1 MSWEMLG
8 QVSTPGA
15 RTQGLL
21 GPWSEVPLVNDP
33 ADITRAQRASEPQL
47 RGASAS
53 ACSVEDPRAGPGV
66 PRESSV
72 RRRRRK
78 KRNLR
83 RWCPSCVRPRVVPME
98 DHEDLA
104 REPSSEDVPGV
115 HMVDKATQTKSDK
128 EHQEEDVPGQTS
140 SEEAT
145 GVHMMR
151 VDPTTLAKKRDEDL
165 LCEHPLKIL
174 SEMLL
179 GSFEK
184 SIDVETEDPQEDLAV
199 EYPHETPVE
208 RVLSVINAETFTE
221 TNGDLEDLEEDV
233 PEQTSSEEAS
243 GVHMMRVDP
252 ATLAKIPPGHLQA
265 WSSDSEDEE
274 DPEDV
279 EKSSGV
285 TEKERDEDLLC
296 EHPLKILSEMLLGSF
311 EKSFDVETEDPQE
324 DLAAEHP
331 CEAPVERVLSV
342 INGETFTETNGDL
355 DDLQE
360 DVPEQTSSEEASGVH
375 MMRVDPA
382 TLAKIPPGHLQA
394 WSSDSEDEEDPED
407 VEKSSGVTQ
416 KERDEDLLCEH
427 PLKILSEMLL
437 GSFEKSFDVET
448 EDPQEDLAVEYP
460 HETPVERVLS
470 VINGETFTET
480 NGDLDDLQEDVPEQ
494 TSSEEASGV
503 HMMRVD
509 PATLAKIPPGH
520 LQAWSSDS
528 EDEEDPEDVERS
540 SGVTQKELEDS
551 TMTGSRQQMSA
562 SSSSA
567 PAEEATEKTKVEEE
581 VKTSKKTRK
590 PRKKTW
596 RNVLSRWDIFNIF

>member
-1 MSWEMLG
+1 MLTRQVLNSWPPDLPDLASQIAGITGMSHCTWPKCFFFLH
-8 QVSTPGA
+8 VSMNSQSSIYT
-15 RTQGLL
+15 L
-21 GPWSEVPLVNDP
+21 SEKSLSKLRDSE
-33 ADITRAQRASEPQL
+33 IT
-47 RGASAS
+47 
-53 ACSVEDPRAGPGV
+53 CSVEDPRAGPGV

-83 RWCPSCVRPRVVPME
+83 RWCPSCVRPRVIPME

-128 EHQEEDVPGQTS
+128 EHLEEDVPGQTS

-184 SIDVETEDPQEDLAV
+184 SIDVETEDPQEDLAA
-199 EYPHETPVE
+199 EHPCEAPVE
-208 RVLSVINAETFTE
+208 RVLSVINAEAFTE
-221 TNGDLEDLEEDV
+221 TNGDLDDLEEDV

-252 ATLAKIPPGHLQA
+252 TTLAKIPPGHLQA

-279 EKSSGV
+279 ERSSGV

-311 EKSFDVETEDPQE
+311 EKSIDVETEDPQE

-342 INGETFTETNGDL
+342 INAEAFTETNGDL
-355 DDLQE
+355 DDLE
-360 DVPEQTSSEEASGVH
+360 
-375 MMRVDPA
+375 
-382 TLAKIPPGHLQA
+382 
-394 WSSDSEDEEDPED
+394 
-407 VEKSSGVTQ
+407 
-416 KERDEDLLCEH
+416 
-427 PLKILSEMLL
+427 
-437 GSFEKSFDVET
+437 
-448 EDPQEDLAVEYP
+448 
-460 HETPVERVLS
+460 
-470 VINGETFTET
+470 
-480 NGDLDDLQEDVPEQ
+480 EDVPEQ

-540 SGVTQKELEDS
+540 SGVTEKELEDS

>member
-33 ADITRAQRASEPQL
+33 ADITQAQRASEPQL

-78 KRNLR
+78 KGNLR

-104 REPSSEDVPGV
+104 REPSSEDVPGIY
-115 HMVDKATQTKSDK
+115 MVDKATQTKSDK
-128 EHQEEDVPGQTS
+128 EHQEDVPGQTS

-151 VDPTTLAKKRDEDL
+151 VDPATLAKN
-165 LCEHPLKIL
+165 
-174 SEMLL
+174 
-179 GSFEK
+179 
-184 SIDVETEDPQEDLAV
+184 PQEDLAA
-199 EYPHETPVE
+199 EHPCEAPVE

-221 TNGDLEDLEEDV
+221 TNGDLDDLEEDV

-274 DPEDV
+274 VPEDV
-279 EKSSGV
+279 ERSSGV

-296 EHPLKILSEMLLGSF
+296 EHPLEILSEMLLGSF
-311 EKSFDVETEDPQE
+311 EKSIDVETEDPQE

-331 CEAPVERVLSV
+331 HETPVERVLSV
-342 INGETFTETNGDL
+342 INAETFTETNGDL
-355 DDLQE
+355 DDLE
-360 DVPEQTSSEEASGVH
+360 
-375 MMRVDPA
+375 
-382 TLAKIPPGHLQA
+382 
-394 WSSDSEDEEDPED
+394 
-407 VEKSSGVTQ
+407 
-416 KERDEDLLCEH
+416 
-427 PLKILSEMLL
+427 
-437 GSFEKSFDVET
+437 
-448 EDPQEDLAVEYP
+448 
-460 HETPVERVLS
+460 
-470 VINGETFTET
+470 
-480 NGDLDDLQEDVPEQ
+480 EDVPEQ

-540 SGVTQKELEDS
+540 SGVTEKERDEDLCEHPLEILSEMLLGSFEKSIDVETEDPQEDLAADYLSEAPVERVLSVINAETFTETNGDLDDLEEDVPEQISSEEASGVHMMRVDPTTLAKIPPGHLQAWSSDSEDEEDPEDVERSSGVTEKELEDS

>member
-1 MSWEMLG
+1 MEEHLREKKKEAPWKLKE
-8 QVSTPGA
+8 VSGVKENGVCGAVPPVWTKNPGDEECA
-15 RTQGLL
+15 AVSLAFLHTGSRSGASCCDEDPGCGGRSGCSRLL

-83 RWCPSCVRPRVVPME
+83 RWCPSCVRPRVIPME

-151 VDPTTLAKKRDEDL
+151 VDPTTLAKIPPGHLQAWSSDSEDEEDPEDVERSSGVTEKERDEDL

-184 SIDVETEDPQEDLAV
+184 SIDVETEDPQEDLAADYLS
-199 EYPHETPVE
+199 EAPVE

-221 TNGDLEDLEEDV
+221 TNGDL
-233 PEQTSSEEAS
+233 
-243 GVHMMRVDP
+243 
-252 ATLAKIPPGHLQA
+252 
-265 WSSDSEDEE
+265 
-274 DPEDV
+274 
-279 EKSSGV
+279 
-285 TEKERDEDLLC
+285 
-296 EHPLKILSEMLLGSF
+296 
-311 EKSFDVETEDPQE
+311 
-324 DLAAEHP
+324 
-331 CEAPVERVLSV
+331 
-342 INGETFTETNGDL
+342 

-360 DVPEQTSSEEASGVH
+360 H
-375 MMRVDPA
+375 
-382 TLAKIPPGHLQA
+382 
-394 WSSDSEDEEDPED
+394 
-407 VEKSSGVTQ
+407 
-416 KERDEDLLCEH
+416 
-427 PLKILSEMLL
+427 
-437 GSFEKSFDVET
+437 
-448 EDPQEDLAVEYP
+448 
-460 HETPVERVLS
+460 
-470 VINGETFTET
+470 
-480 NGDLDDLQEDVPEQ
+480 VPEQ

-540 SGVTQKELEDS
+540 SGVTEKERDEDLLCEHPLKILSEMLLGSFEKSIDVETEDPQEDLAAEHPCEAPVERVLSVINAETFTETNGDLDDLQEHVPEQTSSEEASGVHMMRVDPTTLAKIPPGHLQAWSSDSEDEEDPEDVERSSGVTEKELEDS

>member
-1 MSWEMLG
+1 
-8 QVSTPGA
+8 
-15 RTQGLL
+15 
-21 GPWSEVPLVNDP
+21 
-33 ADITRAQRASEPQL
+33 
-47 RGASAS
+47 
-53 ACSVEDPRAGPGV
+53 
-66 PRESSV
+66 
-72 RRRRRK
+72 
-78 KRNLR
+78 
-83 RWCPSCVRPRVVPME
+83 ME

-128 EHQEEDVPGQTS
+128 EHLEEDVPGQTS

-151 VDPTTLAKKRDEDL
+151 VDPTTLAKIPPGHLQAWSSDSEDEEDPEDVERSSGVTEKERDEDL

-184 SIDVETEDPQEDLAV
+184 SIDVETEDPQEDLAA
-199 EYPHETPVE
+199 EHPCEAPVE
-208 RVLSVINAETFTE
+208 RVLSVINAEAFTE
-221 TNGDLEDLEEDV
+221 TNGDLDDLEEDV

-252 ATLAKIPPGHLQA
+252 TTLAKIPPGHLQA

-279 EKSSGV
+279 ERSSGV

-311 EKSFDVETEDPQE
+311 EKSIDVETEDPQE

-342 INGETFTETNGDL
+342 INA
-355 DDLQE
+355 
-360 DVPEQTSSEEASGVH
+360 EA
-375 MMRVDPA
+375 
-382 TLAKIPPGHLQA
+382 
-394 WSSDSEDEEDPED
+394 
-407 VEKSSGVTQ
+407 
-416 KERDEDLLCEH
+416 
-427 PLKILSEMLL
+427 
-437 GSFEKSFDVET
+437 
-448 EDPQEDLAVEYP
+448 
-460 HETPVERVLS
+460 
-470 VINGETFTET
+470 FTET

-540 SGVTQKELEDS
+540 SGVTEKELEDS